1 MNNDSSAFNIW
12 AKDEGYWIE
21 DSISAFSQ
29 VTDAKVAFD
38 AEDYL
43 NSFLTGGHATY
54 EPLVPAL
61 GGIPFTLNSHI
72 DTLLS
77 ELQNAGIKP
86 LFIFPGGRAMSRDR
100 ITTSRYSKIEAISIT
115 ITHSRHGARRYGR
128 HLNERTTTN
137 FWARPVQPTK
147 ARRRYWL
154 RLSSYAWTCLTTAR
168 YSPTRHTTRV
178 SQEGPTPTAP
188 MSTSSVE
195 LPVWSTSAARQ

>member
-21 DSISAFSQ
+21 DSISTFSQ

-77 ELQNAGIKP
+77 ELHNAGIKP

-100 ITTSRYSKIEAISIT
+100 LTTSRDSQHAVTILNQAWNIYNSGRGEEAVKEFGKACKVYFCQRRSGLT
-115 ITHSRHGARRYGR
+115 LTFFRHVPSRSHPAP
-128 HLNERTTTN
+128 
-137 FWARPVQPTK
+137 PV
-147 ARRRYWL
+147 L
-154 RLSSYAWTCLTTAR
+154 
-168 YSPTRHTTRV
+168 
-178 SQEGPTPTAP
+178 
-188 MSTSSVE
+188 
-195 LPVWSTSAARQ
+195 LPP